1 MTKKQWLERAFYLNE
16 EIEQLKIAKE
26 LAKKLNDDAGG
37 NTSEYKEY
45 TRMLFKKIDELLNI
59 SKEITEAISKVE
71 NPTYRTLLTARYIN
85 FKKWTEVAEDM
96 EIDLRWMYRLRKRAM
111 EELKI

>member
-1 MTKKQWLERAFYLNE
+1 MNE
-16 EIEQLKIAKE
+16 EIQQLKAAKE
-26 LAKKLNDDAGG
+26 LAKQMNDDAGG
-37 NTSEYKEY
+37 DVKVYKEY
-45 TRMLFKKIDELLNI
+45 NRMLFKKIDELLNI
-59 SKEITEAISKVE
+59 SKEITEAISKIK

>member
-16 EIEQLKIAKE
+16 EIQQLKIAKD
-26 LAKKLNDDAGG
+26 LAVQMNDVADG
-37 NTSEYKEY
+37 NAKGYKEY

>member
-1 MTKKQWLERAFYLNE
+1 MNE
-16 EIEQLKIAKE
+16 EIQQLKAAKE
-26 LAKKLNDDAGG
+26 LAKQMNDDAGG
-37 NTSEYKEY
+37 DVKVYKEY
-45 TRMLFKKIDELLNI
+45 SRMLFKKIDELLNI
-59 SKEITEAISKVE
+59 SKEITEAISKIK

-85 FKKWTEVAEDM
+85 FKKWSEVAEDM